1 MIKVLVVDDSN
12 FMRKALT
19 QILESDPDITVL
31 DTAGNGEEAIRKVK
45 ELCPDVVLLDII
57 MPVMDGITAL
67 GHIMVECP
75 TPVLMLSAL
84 GKKDTTIAIKSIEFG
99 AVDFIPKPAGEISYD
114 IEMMRN
120 ELIAKV
126 KVAAQVNVQKL
137 SFQKWVKSFKPE
149 RLKRK
154 RKKLIMIGA
163 STGGPRAVTRIL
175 SDLPAGIDPA
185 IIVVIHMHPEFI
197 RSFVDRLQK
206 DLHLD
211 ISIAKK
217 DDIITS
223 GKVFFAPGGCHMVI
237 AKKGKTRRIIFNW
250 KAAPSMPSID
260 YAMESAAQAYGDE
273 TLGVLL
279 TGVGND
285 GAGGMK
291 AIKEAGGRTIAED
304 ESTCIVFGMPKA
316 AIELGC
322 VDEVVKLPQM
332 AQAILLNI

>member
-1 MIKVLVVDDSN
+1 LIKLLVV
-12 FMRKALT
+12 
-19 QILESDPDITVL
+19 I
-31 DTAGNGEEAIRKVK
+31 
-45 ELCPDVVLLDII
+45 DII
-57 MPVMDGITAL
+57 MPLMDGITAL
-67 GHIMVECP
+67 GHIMDECP

-84 GKKDTTIAIKSIEFG
+84 GKKDAGIAMRSVEYG

-114 IEMMRN
+114 IETMRD
-120 ELIAKV
+120 ELIARV

-137 SFQKWVKSFKPE
+137 SFQKRVRSFRPE
-149 RLKRK
+149 KQMRK

-163 STGGPRAVTRIL
+163 STGGPRALTRVL

-185 IIVVIHMHPEFI
+185 IMVIIHMHPEFI

-206 DLHLD
+206 DLSLD

-223 GKVFFAPGGCHMVI
+223 GKVFFAPGGCHLVVQ
-237 AKKGKTRRIIFNW
+237 KKGRSRIIGFHM
-250 KAAPSMPSID
+250 KVAPFMPSID
-260 YAMESAAQAYGDE
+260 YAMESAAQAYGGE
-273 TLGVLL
+273 MLGVLL
-279 TGVGND
+279 TGVSSD
-285 GAGGMK
+285 GARGMK
-291 AIKEAGGRTIAED
+291 AIKEAGGRTTAED